1 LPQGPSPLTMPG
13 PRPPAPRR
21 RARWARSQAATRV
34 AFGVIVVFVL
44 SQAAW
49 WIVFEFQTIHQATQE
64 QLDAWQ
70 RDASLANEVLG
81 LAGEAQGA
89 PATDTTGGAT
99 PGAPAGGG
107 ATARQKAMQER
118 ILSRYP
124 NLGFQGSLPDG
135 RFVVDPAS
143 RAGLLATQ
151 NRHLRMFAFE
161 GPTFALVVLSMLL
174 LIAATLRSER
184 ELKRRQQNFL
194 SAITHEFKTPISTLR
209 LLVQTALM
217 RSLPP
222 AKQQD
227 YLRRME
233 AELDRLERTSEQVLA
248 SARLEHAEH
257 APGFAP
263 LELNHVVQG
272 VVGAARS
279 GLEARGALLKVD
291 YAPEPLPVSIDP
303 DAFAVVLNNLLDNA
317 VKYTPGAERPVR
329 IKLERR
335 GDLIEVHV
343 DDHGVGLNE
352 GEEERVFER
361 FYRTGDEMTRESEGV
376 GLGLHL
382 VRSITE
388 AMNGWVRAGAN
399 PDAERGS
406 RFTVVLPRR
415 VVATE
420 HERVGETGDAPTA
433 KGAP

>member
-1 LPQGPSPLTMPG
+1 M
-13 PRPPAPRR
+13 
-21 RARWARSQAATRV
+21 

-49 WIVFEFQTIHQATQE
+49 WIVFEFRTIHQATRE

-70 RDASLANEVLG
+70 RDAQLANEVLAQ
-81 LAGEAQGA
+81 AGETA
-89 PATDTTGGAT
+89 GGT
-99 PGAPAGGG
+99 LSGVPNVGGG
-107 ATARQKAMQER
+107 ARQHAIQQR
-118 ILSRYP
+118 ILARYP
-124 NLGFQGSLPDG
+124 HLTFEGTLPNG
-135 RFVVDPAS
+135 HFVVDPAS
-143 RAGLLATQ
+143 RASFLAAQ

-209 LLVQTALM
+209 LLVQTAQM

-222 AKQQD
+222 EKQEE

-248 SARLEHAEH
+248 SARLEHAEN
-257 APGFAP
+257 APDFGA

-272 VVGAARS
+272 IVGAARS

-329 IKLERR
+329 VKLERR
-335 GDLIEVHV
+335 GEWIDVHV
-343 DDHGVGLNE
+343 DDQGVGVTE

-388 AMNGWVRAGAN
+388 AMNGSVRAGPN
-399 PDAERGS
+399 PGAERGS
-406 RFTVVLPRR
+406 RFTVTLPRR
-415 VVATE
+415 AASTQLERAEDGGGAATP
-420 HERVGETGDAPTA
+420 R
-433 KGAP
+433 GAA

>member
-1 LPQGPSPLTMPG
+1 
-13 PRPPAPRR
+13 
-21 RARWARSQAATRV
+21 V

-49 WIVFEFQTIHQATQE
+49 WIVFEFRTIHQATQE
-64 QLDAWQ
+64 QLTSWQHDAN
-70 RDASLANEVLG
+70 LANEVL
-81 LAGEAQGA
+81 AQA
-89 PATDTTGGAT
+89 
-99 PGAPAGGG
+99 AGGE
-107 ATARQKAMQER
+107 TARAALQQR
-118 ILSRYP
+118 ILRRYP
-124 NLGFQGSLPDG
+124 HLAYQGSLPG
-135 RFVVDPAS
+135 GGFVVDQAS
-143 RAGLLATQ
+143 RERFLAAQ

-174 LIAATLRSER
+174 LIAVTLRGER

-194 SAITHEFKTPISTLR
+194 SAITHEFKTPISTLK
-209 LLVQTALM
+209 LLVQTAQM

-222 AKQQD
+222 PKQEE

-233 AELDRLERTSEQVLA
+233 AELDRLEHTSEQVLA
-248 SARLEHAEH
+248 SARLEHAEQ

-272 VVGAARS
+272 IVGAARY
-279 GLEARGALLKVD
+279 GLEARGALLTVD
-291 YAPEPLPVSIDP
+291 YAPEPLPVSLDP

-329 IKLERR
+329 VKLERR

-343 DDHGVGLNE
+343 DDRGVGLKE

-388 AMNGWVRAGAN
+388 AMNGWVRSGAN
-399 PDAERGS
+399 PDAERGA

-420 HERVGETGDAPTA
+420 QERGGGA
-433 KGAP
+433 GAPRTPEGAS

>member
-1 LPQGPSPLTMPG
+1 VPE
-13 PRPPAPRR
+13 PRPSTRPLRASRG
-21 RARWARSQAATRV
+21 ARWARSRAATRV

-49 WIVFEFQTIHQATQE
+49 WIVFEFRTIHQATQE
-64 QLDAWQ
+64 QLTSWQ
-70 RDASLANEVLG
+70 HDASLANEVL
-81 LAGEAQGA
+81 AQ
-89 PATDTTGGAT
+89 
-99 PGAPAGGG
+99 AGGG
-107 ATARQKAMQER
+107 EAGRAALRQR

-124 NLGFQGSLPDG
+124 HLVYRGSLPG
-135 RFVVDPAS
+135 GGFAVDPAS
-143 RAGLLATQ
+143 RARFLAAQ

-174 LIAATLRSER
+174 LIGVTLRSER

-194 SAITHEFKTPISTLR
+194 SAITHEFKTPISTLK
-209 LLVQTALM
+209 LLVQTAQM

-222 AKQQD
+222 PKQEE

-329 IKLERR
+329 VKLERR

-343 DDHGVGLNE
+343 DDRGVGLKE

-388 AMNGWVRAGAN
+388 AMNGWVRSGAN

-420 HERVGETGDAPTA
+420 LERGEA
-433 KGAP
+433 GAPGAPEGAS

>member
-1 LPQGPSPLTMPG
+1 MPG
-13 PRPPAPRR
+13 PDAPTRTLGSR
-21 RARWARSQAATRV
+21 RWARSRAATRV

-44 SQAAW
+44 TQAAW
-49 WIVFEFQTIHQATQE
+49 WIVFEFRTIHQATQA
-64 QLDAWQ
+64 QLAAWENDA
-70 RDASLANEVLG
+70 RLANEVL
-81 LAGEAQGA
+81 AQ
-89 PATDTTGGAT
+89 
-99 PGAPAGGG
+99 AGGG
-107 ATARQKAMQER
+107 AAADATLQQR

-124 NLGFQGSLPDG
+124 HLAYRGSLPG
-135 RFVVDPAS
+135 GSFVVDPAS
-143 RAGLLATQ
+143 RQRFLATQ
-151 NRHLRMFAFE
+151 DRHLRMFAFE

-194 SAITHEFKTPISTLR
+194 SAITHEFKTPISTLK
-209 LLVQTALM
+209 LLVQTVQM

-222 AKQQD
+222 AKQEE
-227 YLRRME
+227 YLKRME

-248 SARLEHAEH
+248 SARLEHAEQT
-257 APGFAP
+257 PGFAP

-272 VVGAARS
+272 IVGAARS

-303 DAFAVVLNNLLDNA
+303 DAFTVVLNNLLDNA

-329 IKLERR
+329 VKLERR

-343 DDHGVGLNE
+343 DDQGVGLKE

-388 AMNGWVRAGAN
+388 AMNGWVRSGAN

-420 HERVGETGDAPTA
+420 LERDAVGAAAGRR
-433 KGAP
+433 GAS

>member
-1 LPQGPSPLTMPG
+1 M
-13 PRPPAPRR
+13 PRPRPF
-21 RARWARSQAATRV
+21 ARHRQAGWARSRAATRL

-49 WIVFEFQTIHQATQE
+49 WIVFEFQTIHQATRE

-70 RDASLANEVLG
+70 QDAQLANQVL
-81 LAGEAQGA
+81 AQ
-89 PATDTTGGAT
+89 
-99 PGAPAGGG
+99 AGGPADDAG
-107 ATARQKAMQER
+107 VRAIQQR
-118 ILSRYP
+118 ILARFP
-124 NLGFQGSLPDG
+124 HLAFQGGLPG
-135 RFVVDPAS
+135 GHFVVDPAS
-143 RAGLLATQ
+143 RASFLATQ
-151 NRHLRMFAFE
+151 NSHLRMFAFE
-161 GPTFALVVLSMLL
+161 GPTFALVVLSMLF
-174 LIAATLRSER
+174 LIAVTLRSER
-184 ELKRRQQNFL
+184 DLKRRQQNFL

-209 LLVQTALM
+209 LLVQTAQM

-222 AKQQD
+222 EKHEQ

-248 SARLEHAEH
+248 SARLEHAET
-257 APGFAP
+257 APDLGE

-317 VKYTPGAERPVR
+317 VKYTPGAERPVCV
-329 IKLERR
+329 KLERR
-335 GDLIEVHV
+335 GEWIDVHV
-343 DDHGVGLNE
+343 DDLGVGLSE

-361 FYRTGDEMTRESEGV
+361 FYRTGDELTRESMGV

-388 AMNGWVRAGAN
+388 AMHGSVRAGRN
-399 PDAERGS
+399 PAAERGS
-406 RFTVVLPRR
+406 RFTVTLPRR
-415 VVATE
+415 AVHAAPAPAE
-420 HERVGETGDAPTA
+420 DGSAPTSR
-433 KGAP
+433 GAA

>member
-1 LPQGPSPLTMPG
+1 MPG
-13 PRPPAPRR
+13 PDAPTRTLGSR
-21 RARWARSQAATRV
+21 RWARSRAATRV

-44 SQAAW
+44 TQAAW
-49 WIVFEFQTIHQATQE
+49 WIVFEFRTIHQATQA
-64 QLDAWQ
+64 QLAAWENDA
-70 RDASLANEVLG
+70 RLANEVL
-81 LAGEAQGA
+81 AQ
-89 PATDTTGGAT
+89 
-99 PGAPAGGG
+99 AGGG
-107 ATARQKAMQER
+107 AASDATLQQR

-124 NLGFQGSLPDG
+124 HLAYRGSLPG
-135 RFVVDPAS
+135 GSFVVDPAS
-143 RAGLLATQ
+143 RQRFLATQ
-151 NRHLRMFAFE
+151 DRHLRMFAFE

-194 SAITHEFKTPISTLR
+194 SAITHEFKTPISTLK
-209 LLVQTALM
+209 LLVQTVQM

-222 AKQQD
+222 AKQEE
-227 YLRRME
+227 YLKRME

-248 SARLEHAEH
+248 SARLEHAEQT
-257 APGFAP
+257 PGFAP

-272 VVGAARS
+272 IVGAARS

-303 DAFAVVLNNLLDNA
+303 DAFTVVLNNLLDNA

-329 IKLERR
+329 VKLERR

-343 DDHGVGLNE
+343 DDQGVGLKE

-388 AMNGWVRAGAN
+388 AMNGWVRSGAN

-420 HERVGETGDAPTA
+420 LERDAVGAAAGRR
-433 KGAP
+433 GAS